1 MSTLSKSPA
10 WLAFSTAV
18 YTSPLTADSLRIL
31 PAVDLEV
38 DLSTQRHSDALDQ
51 AAAALLKQQGF
62 EAARAGL
69 FAGDTI
75 NWTEKRAAWHT
86 ALRAAQPPA
95 GVAQAIKAEQDRLAN
110 FVEFVNAQNLYRN
123 VVHLGIGGSD
133 WGPRLAVESLAGVA
147 GRRTIRFASNVDA
160 HAITGALDG
169 LDPAQDVVFMA

>member
-10 WLAFSTAV
+10 WLAFSEAV
-18 YTSPLTADSLRIL
+18 HHSPLKADSLRIL
-31 PAVDLEV
+31 SAVDLEV

-69 FAGDTI
+69 FAGEAI

-86 ALRAAQPPA
+86 ALRAAQPPP

-123 VVHLGIGGSD
+123 VVH
-133 WGPRLAVESLAGVA
+133 
-147 GRRTIRFASNVDA
+147 
-160 HAITGALDG
+160 
-169 LDPAQDVVFMA
+169 